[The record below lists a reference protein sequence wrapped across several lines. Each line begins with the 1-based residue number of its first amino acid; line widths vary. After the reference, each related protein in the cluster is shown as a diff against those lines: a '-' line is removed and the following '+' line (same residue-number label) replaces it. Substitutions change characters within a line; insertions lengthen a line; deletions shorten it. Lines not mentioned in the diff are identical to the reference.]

1 MELTKKKIYEDI
13 EEIRETIECSKRK
26 FSGPYK
32 LFLGYGILQAALLGF
47 NVIGMV
53 IWGANNETAYFNFAV
68 GMIGAMI
75 TATLYFLLYRMEKKS
90 SNRYYLVAIS
100 TWGII
105 AIAMP
110 FLLFAAR
117 IAIMVRGQGA
127 AVETLQTLEE
137 YKMLVSILL
146 VCVAMIMVG
155 YITDKMSLLVT
166 AVIVLLC
173 FIVLRVLP
181 ESSFLISVK
190 ENVTLEITF
199 SALFYYIA
207 NIFGYIGLGMLLKYQ
222 EKKYGNI

>member
-1 MELTKKKIYEDI
+1 
-13 EEIRETIECSKRK
+13 
-26 FSGPYK
+26 
-32 LFLGYGILQAALLGF
+32 
-47 NVIGMV
+47 
-53 IWGANNETAYFNFAV
+53 
-68 GMIGAMI
+68 
-75 TATLYFLLYRMEKKS
+75 
-90 SNRYYLVAIS
+90 
-100 TWGII
+100 
-105 AIAMP
+105 
-110 FLLFAAR
+110 
-117 IAIMVRGQGA
+117 MVRGQGA
-127 AVETLQTLEE
+127 AVQTLQTLEE

>member
-1 MELTKKKIYEDI
+1 NACGDSRLRGLRSRKPIGF
-13 EEIRETIECSKRK
+13 RRWVVHCSKRK

-100 TWGII
+100 IWGII

-110 FLLFAAR
+110 FYC
-117 IAIMVRGQGA
+117 
-127 AVETLQTLEE
+127 LQ
-137 YKMLVSILL
+137 
-146 VCVAMIMVG
+146 
-155 YITDKMSLLVT
+155 
-166 AVIVLLC
+166 
-173 FIVLRVLP
+173 
-181 ESSFLISVK
+181 
-190 ENVTLEITF
+190 
-199 SALFYYIA
+199 
-207 NIFGYIGLGMLLKYQ
+207 Q
-222 EKKYGNI
+222 E

>member
-1 MELTKKKIYEDI
+1 M
-13 EEIRETIECSKRK
+13 
-26 FSGPYK
+26 
-32 LFLGYGILQAALLGF
+32 
-47 NVIGMV
+47 
-53 IWGANNETAYFNFAV
+53 
-68 GMIGAMI
+68 
-75 TATLYFLLYRMEKKS
+75 
-90 SNRYYLVAIS
+90 VAIS

-127 AVETLQTLEE
+127 AVQTLQTLEE

>member
-1 MELTKKKIYEDI
+1 M
-13 EEIRETIECSKRK
+13 
-26 FSGPYK
+26 
-32 LFLGYGILQAALLGF
+32 FLGYGILQAALLGF

-127 AVETLQTLEE
+127 AVQTLQTLEE